1 MNAALEKYRDALKN
15 ASLSNNAIAKMAK
28 VPEADVVAA
37 RAEIAAI
44 EAAPKAPEVAVV
56 EVASEVAS
64 EVEAVAEAVA
74 DVADAVDAPKV
85 AALVREP
92 GSAVRALR
100 TQRIVDAKGKPW
112 NVMFRDVFS
121 GAQADFLASNHPGLV
136 ETYPRPKG

>member
-1 MNAALEKYRDALKN
+1 MLLGLPICHHITVCLHKQPAIKRHVYGARRVVERITDILEDDDLDDDGDADAKDLLLK
-15 ASLSNNAIAKMAK
+15 I
-28 VPEADVVAA
+28 
-37 RAEIAAI
+37 R
-44 EAAPKAPEVAVV
+44 AVV
-56 EVASEVAS
+56 LAMLNPGK
-64 EVEAVAEAVA
+64 VE
-74 DVADAVDAPKV
+74 APKV

-100 TQRIVDAKGKPW
+100 TQRITDAKGKPW